1 MEETRDPYVKWRNQT
16 QKDEYCMLF
25 HKCGANLNLHIYVY
39 MGMYTYMYVCIIYIH
54 PYTYVRVCFCVYN
67 IKVERGF

>member
-25 HKCGANLNLHIYVY
+25 HKCRANLNLHIYVY
-39 MGMYTYMYVCIIYIH
+39 MGMYTYV
-54 PYTYVRVCFCVYN
+54 CVYN
-67 IKVERGF
+67 IHIPIYLCTCVFLCL